1 MLEEEFWPLDEP
13 LSLFFFDPPPSQEL
27 MPLNVLLLS
36 SLFELSF
43 EELWFPEDEEELL
56 LLLLL
61 VLLLLSPLL
70 LLLLF
75 DVLLFWPLA

>member
-1 MLEEEFWPLDEP
+1 
-13 LSLFFFDPPPSQEL
+13 

-61 VLLLLSPLL
+61 VLWLLSPLL

>member
-1 MLEEEFWPLDEP
+1 
-13 LSLFFFDPPPSQEL
+13 

-43 EELWFPEDEEELL
+43 EELWFPEDEELL
-56 LLLLL
+56 L
-61 VLLLLSPLL
+61 LLLLSPLL

>member
-56 LLLLL
+56 LL

>member
-1 MLEEEFWPLDEP
+1 
-13 LSLFFFDPPPSQEL
+13 

-56 LLLLL
+56 LL

>member
-1 MLEEEFWPLDEP
+1 
-13 LSLFFFDPPPSQEL
+13 

-56 LLLLL
+56 LL
-61 VLLLLSPLL
+61 SPLL
-70 LLLLF
+70 PLLLF

>member
-61 VLLLLSPLL
+61 LLSPLL

>member
-61 VLLLLSPLL
+61 SPLL

>member
-1 MLEEEFWPLDEP
+1 
-13 LSLFFFDPPPSQEL
+13 

-43 EELWFPEDEEELL
+43 EELWFPEGEEELL
-56 LLLLL
+56 L
-61 VLLLLSPLL
+61 LLLLSPLL

>member
-1 MLEEEFWPLDEP
+1 LLEEEFWPLDEP

-56 LLLLL
+56 LL

>member
-1 MLEEEFWPLDEP
+1 
-13 LSLFFFDPPPSQEL
+13 

-56 LLLLL
+56 LL
-61 VLLLLSPLL
+61 SPLL

>member
-1 MLEEEFWPLDEP
+1 
-13 LSLFFFDPPPSQEL
+13 

-61 VLLLLSPLL
+61 LLSPLL

-75 DVLLFWPLA
+75 HVLLFWPLA

>member
-1 MLEEEFWPLDEP
+1 
-13 LSLFFFDPPPSQEL
+13 